1 MCQVHLSRRQLYPAQ
16 LSHHLLTAPTSG
28 DIRIFLSFSG
38 GISPSERLVAS
49 ECRPRTP
56 VVSESRPKTKAA
68 AENRPGTGLRQDLA
82 RQRERCL
89 DLAGRPLRCPK
100 PARQRRGRSKPA
112 WKPSR
117 RLVPARQLGPS
128 AHYQRYVKCEIA
140 RIFMRRARKHP
151 AASAGACRI
160 FIKPASETLFSPY
173 ARLTHFRSSAAYDAS
188 CRAHRQ
194 GPWPRVGSCLRR
206 RAGLS
211 PAAPRTAHRARRHVP
226 RTNAL
231 SPAQKERGIPWQLR
245 LLRAPRRTS

>member
-1 MCQVHLSRRQLYPAQ
+1 MSPENAGGVRKSPENGDCGRKPPGDGEAIGSRPATRAVAGSRRAALAMSKTRPTTEGAFKTRSEAQPA
-16 LSHHLLTAPTSG
+16 PG
-28 DIRIFLSFSG
+28 
-38 GISPSERLVAS
+38 
-49 ECRPRTP
+49 
-56 VVSESRPKTKAA
+56 SRPATRAK
-68 AENRPGTGLRQDLA
+68 
-82 RQRERCL
+82 C
-89 DLAGRPLRCPK
+89 
-100 PARQRRGRSKPA
+100 
-112 WKPSR
+112 
-117 RLVPARQLGPS
+117 
-128 AHYQRYVKCEIA
+128 HYQRYVKCEIA

-231 SPAQKERGIPWQLR
+231 SPAQKERGIP
-245 LLRAPRRTS
+245 

>member
-1 MCQVHLSRRQLYPAQ
+1 MSPENAGGVRKSPENEGCGRKPPGDGEAIGSRPATRAVAGSRRAALAM
-16 LSHHLLTAPTSG
+16 SKTRPTT
-28 DIRIFLSFSG
+28 G
-38 GISPSERLVAS
+38 G
-49 ECRPRTP
+49 
-56 VVSESRPKTKAA
+56 
-68 AENRPGTGLRQDLA
+68 
-82 RQRERCL
+82 
-89 DLAGRPLRCPK
+89 
-100 PARQRRGRSKPA
+100 GRSKPA
-112 WKPSR
+112 RKPSR

-140 RIFMRRARKHP
+140 LIFMRRARKHP

-211 PAAPRTAHRARRHVP
+211 PAAPRAARRARRHVP

-231 SPAQKERGIPWQLR
+231 SPAQKERGIP
-245 LLRAPRRTS
+245 